1 MKVFFIFPMFFLQE
15 EKLGLFSFI
24 LQCSLIVREGTV
36 FMVLCCEDR
45 TSHAA
50 KWELAWKA
58 TKKMWKIMLPYLDYV
73 SKRRLKKTLWTRF
86 AYFYPLYLWFSVL
99 FPSYKMPLIFASPYC
114 NVVKHSCFMVRWK
127 TGTNFPV
134 LFLFSVCSLESAKPS
149 SLQQC
154 WMIQFLCMNC
164 ITNMQKVSSL
174 KQRIFRE
181 FQCSSLHFA
190 SKWQTCCWCIAL

>member
-1 MKVFFIFPMFFLQE
+1 MAKINTDNGMKVFFIFLMFFLQE

-73 SKRRLKKTLWTRF
+73 SKRRFKKTFGHVLHIF
-86 AYFYPLYLWFSVL
+86 IPCISGFLFYF
-99 FPSYKMPLIFASPYC
+99 PLIKC
-114 NVVKHSCFMVRWK
+114 L
-127 TGTNFPV
+127 
-134 LFLFSVCSLESAKPS
+134 LFLLHLTVMLLSTVASWLDERLEQISQCCFFSVC
-149 SLQQC
+149 
-154 WMIQFLCMNC
+154 
-164 ITNMQKVSSL
+164 VV
-174 KQRIFRE
+174 
-181 FQCSSLHFA
+181 
-190 SKWQTCCWCIAL
+190 